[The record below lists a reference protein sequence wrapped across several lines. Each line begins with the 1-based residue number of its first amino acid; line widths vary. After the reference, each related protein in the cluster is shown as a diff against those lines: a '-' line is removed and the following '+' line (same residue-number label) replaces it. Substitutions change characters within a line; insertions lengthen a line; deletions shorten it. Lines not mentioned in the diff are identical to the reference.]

1 MNEQSPLLEIRFD
14 GSAIGPGKISVSHLL
29 RFLANLNKAL
39 HRVGR
44 VLADDSES
52 LRKGR
57 LPRRIESAVELEL
70 VSLTE
75 GSPAAVLG
83 FERRQAVPHF
93 LEFDFGQTVPEV
105 DFGQTILETTIKGL
119 STVQKDE
126 MTEDL
131 PAGYDLGVLAAWRE
145 AGKVLG
151 QGIDKVSF
159 TLNRQEKAIQS
170 AFTPNGLV
178 QIQKHIKHPQLNVQ
192 TIEGRL
198 LMADFKEA
206 EPRCR
211 VHPSV
216 GKPILCLF
224 DETQKDEVLEKLL
237 RYVRIVGKA
246 KEDPMS
252 GGIASF
258 KIHNIESVEN
268 PKEDAI
274 DLSLQKKVSQEFW
287 HSPNLEELARSQDV
301 QPMTDIRAIFG
312 TWPGEEDDGFE
323 AAIDE
328 LRNPYKRHHV

>member
-29 RFLANLNKAL
+29 RFLANLNKAF

-44 VLADDSES
+44 VLAGDSES

-83 FERRQAVPHF
+83 FDRRQAVPHF

-105 DFGQTILETTIKGL
+105 DFGQTILETTLEGL
-119 STVQKDE
+119 SSVQE
-126 MTEDL
+126 NETTEGL
-131 PAGYDLGVLAAWRE
+131 PAGYDLGVLTAWRE

-198 LMADFKEA
+198 LMADFKED

-252 GGIASF
+252 GRIAS
-258 KIHNIESVEN
+258 ITVHDIESLED
-268 PKEDAI
+268 PKEDAT
-274 DLSLQKKVSQEFW
+274 DLSLHKKVSQEFW
-287 HSPNLEELARSQDV
+287 HSPNLEDLARSQDV
-301 QPMTDIRAIFG
+301 QPMADVRAIFG
-312 TWPGEEDDGFE
+312 TWPGEDDDGFE

-328 LRNPYKRHHV
+328 LRHPHEEHGV

>member
-29 RFLANLNKAL
+29 RFLDNLNKAF
-39 HRVGR
+39 HRVSR
-44 VLADDSES
+44 VLAGNSES

-57 LPRRIESAVELEL
+57 LRRSIESAVELEL

-75 GSPAAVLG
+75 DGQAAVLG
-83 FERRQAVPHF
+83 FERRQVEPHR
-93 LEFDFGQTVPEV
+93 LEMDLDQTVPEV
-105 DFGQTILETTIKGL
+105 DFGQTILKTTIEGLNAVQENETT
-119 STVQKDE
+119 E
-126 MTEDL
+126 AL
-131 PAGYDLGVLAAWRE
+131 PAGYDLGVLTAWLE

-159 TLNRQEKAIQS
+159 TLNRREKAIQS
-170 AFTPNGLV
+170 ALTLNGLV
-178 QIQKHIKHPQLNVQ
+178 QVQRHIKHPQPNVQ

-198 LMADFKEA
+198 LMADFKED

-211 VHPSV
+211 MHPSV
-216 GKPILCLF
+216 GKPIPCLF
-224 DETQKDEVLEKLL
+224 DETQKDEVLEKLV
-237 RYVRIVGKA
+237 RYVRIVGEA

-252 GGIASF
+252 GRIASI
-258 KIHNIESVEN
+258 KVHEIESLEN
-268 PKEDAI
+268 PKEDAT

-301 QPMTDIRAIFG
+301 QPMADIRAIFG

-323 AAIDE
+323 AAVDE